1 VGLAFS
7 IVIVTRPT
15 RLEGLR
21 NRWGTLGQAKFRLAA
36 SRAIAD
42 ASMDSK
48 SASFKSSTS
57 KTSESKSTGRMKS
70 LKKKAVASGTTGQ
83 ADFSDYI
90 DEDSVY
96 KKSVENLASELM
108 QLGFPVKTID
118 RLYVST
124 FDFGLASVVVVIGQ
138 DGLVANVAKYVG
150 DVPIVAVNPDPRR
163 IDGILLPFRVEEAV
177 YAVSETFKGKS
188 KLKSLTLAEAQLNDG
203 QRLLAFNDLFIGA
216 ASHVSARYLL
226 STENRSESQSSSGVI
241 VSTGAGSTGWI
252 SSVFNMTS
260 GVAKFLGVHVESPPP
275 MPWDLRELQWA
286 VREPFQSRTS
296 QVEMV
301 AGRIRDRSELVIESL
316 MPDQGVI
323 FSDGI
328 EADFLP
334 FTSGSIVRIFAS
346 KQCARLVVK

>member
-1 VGLAFS
+1 VGYTPS
-7 IVIVTRPT
+7 IIIVTRQT

-21 NRWGTLGQAKFRLAA
+21 NRWGTLGQAKFRLAT

-42 ASMDSK
+42 AASDLE
-48 SASFKSSTS
+48 SADPKNLTS
-57 KTSESKSTGRMKS
+57 KTAISRFIGRK
-70 LKKKAVASGTTGQ
+70 KVVKKASLPKTSTQ
-83 ADFSDYI
+83 ADFDEYI
-90 DEDSVY
+90 NEDSIY
-96 KKSVENLASELM
+96 KGAVEKLASEFM
-108 QLGFPVKTID
+108 RLGFPVKTID
-118 RLYVST
+118 RSYVSNY
-124 FDFGLASVVVVIGQ
+124 DFGLAGIVVVIGQ

-150 DVPIVAVNPDPRR
+150 DVPIVAVNPDPQRF
-163 IDGILLPFRVEEAV
+163 DGILLPFRVDQALDAV
-177 YAVSETFKGKS
+177 NETLMGKS
-188 KLKSLTLAEAQLNDG
+188 KLKQLTLAEAQLNDG
-203 QRLLAFNDLFIGA
+203 QRLLAFNDFFIGA
-216 ASHVSARYLL
+216 ASHVSARYVL
-226 STENRSESQSSSGVI
+226 SIDNSSESQSSSGVI

-260 GVAKFLGVHVESPPP
+260 GVAKFLGGEIHAPAP

-301 AGRIRDRSELVIESL
+301 AGRISDHSVLVIESL

-334 FTSGSIVRIFAS
+334 FASGSVVRILVS
-346 KQCARLVVK
+346 KQFATLVIQ

>member
-1 VGLAFS
+1 MG
-7 IVIVTRPT
+7 R
-15 RLEGLR
+15 
-21 NRWGTLGQAKFRLAA
+21 
-36 SRAIAD
+36 
-42 ASMDSK
+42 SK
-48 SASFKSSTS
+48 SS
-57 KTSESKSTGRMKS
+57 KKV
-70 LKKKAVASGTTGQ
+70 VALSDGATAQ

-90 DEDSVY
+90 DEDAVY

-108 QLGFPVKTID
+108 QLGYPVKTID

-124 FDFGLASVVVVIGQ
+124 FDFGMASVVVVIGQ

-163 IDGILLPFRVEEAV
+163 IDGVLLPFGVDQAV
-177 YAVSETFKGKS
+177 HAVHETFAGKS

-203 QRLLAFNDLFIGA
+203 QRLLAFNDFFIGA
-216 ASHVSARYLL
+216 ATHISARYLI
-226 STENRSESQSSSGVI
+226 SAENRSESQSSSGVI

-252 SSVFNMTS
+252 SSVFNMTA
-260 GVAKFLGVHVESPPP
+260 GVAKFLGMEIERPPP
-275 MPWDLRELQWA
+275 LPWDLRELQWA

-296 QVEMV
+296 QIEMV
-301 AGRIRDRSELVIESL
+301 AGRITPRSELIIESL

-334 FTSGSIVRIFAS
+334 FTSGSIARIFVS
-346 KQCARLVVK
+346 KQSAKLVVK